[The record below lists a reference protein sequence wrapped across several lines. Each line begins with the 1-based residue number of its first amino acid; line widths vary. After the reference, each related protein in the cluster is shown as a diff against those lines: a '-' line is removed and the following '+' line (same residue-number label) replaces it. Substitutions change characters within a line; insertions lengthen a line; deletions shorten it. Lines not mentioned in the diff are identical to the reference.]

1 MNWSHLYA
9 DERKFESPVVLTAKV
24 VHGFNRGSK
33 ELGIPT
39 ANLDMEQLGRKGVDL
54 ETGIYYGWATLRGS
68 RYQAVVSIGW
78 NPYFKNERK
87 TVEAHLLSQLD
98 DFYGEELTIDLTGYL
113 RQEANFNGLGKLYP
127 TLSHSTLFNFC
138 TASASFRRTNFLHKF
153 GHRTEQAASQCLGC
167 ISYIVFCCGI

>member
-78 NPYFKNERK
+78 NPYFKNEKK

-113 RQEANFNGLGKLYP
+113 RQEANFNGLG
-127 TLSHSTLFNFC
+127 TLIPPCHTPTLFNFC
-138 TASASFRRTNFLHKF
+138 TVLFRGTNFLHKF
-153 GHRTEQAASQCLGC
+153 GHRAEQATSQCLGC
-167 ISYIVFCCGI
+167 ISYIVLRCGV